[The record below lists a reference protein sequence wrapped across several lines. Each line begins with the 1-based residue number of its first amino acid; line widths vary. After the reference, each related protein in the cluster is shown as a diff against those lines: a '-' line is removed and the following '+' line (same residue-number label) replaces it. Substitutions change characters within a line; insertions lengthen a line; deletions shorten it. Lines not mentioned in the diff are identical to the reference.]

1 MMQIFRIKPTDRP
14 ERFPGLGQG
23 CQRPR
28 LASRRAGQRAD
39 LLAVRVQIQ
48 LLTVRNAGASERLSP
63 EVDYGVEFLR
73 PTKYA
78 DQLLVGLF

>member
-1 MMQIFRIKPTDRP
+1 MMQIFRIEPADRP

-39 LLAVRVQIQ
+39 LLAVRVQIE
-48 LLTVRNAGASERLSP
+48 LLTVRNAGARERLSP
-63 EVDYGVEFLR
+63 DVDYGKEILR
-73 PTKYA
+73 LTKNA
-78 DQLLVGLF
+78 NQLLVGSL